1 MTNDGNGSNEG
12 NGGDGAGGPHGAHEY
27 RGPSDSRTP
36 SGPSDPADP
45 ADPADPGVPGAGKGD
60 PEPDWR
66 EEERDL
72 EERSASAA
80 RLFDIRRVIGVLFVV
95 YGLLVTIAGFFVS
108 DADLAKAQDVN
119 INLWAGL
126 SMLVLGLLFLLWL
139 RLSPTVPPPS
149 RREAEG
155 GDPGGAPPAGE

>member
-1 MTNDGNGSNEG
+1 M
-12 NGGDGAGGPHGAHEY
+12 
-27 RGPSDSRTP
+27 
-36 SGPSDPADP
+36 
-45 ADPADPGVPGAGKGD
+45 
-60 PEPDWR
+60 
-66 EEERDL
+66 

-119 INLWAGL
+119 INLWSGL

-149 RREAEG
+149 RRETEG
-155 GDPGGAPPAGE
+155 GGPGAAPPAEG